1 MAVSFKYICKQFY
14 KDSVDT
20 YISGEVKILFN
31 NAKLLASNQ
40 KTFDKNTV
48 YVGKTSTFE
57 KMINNFKEN
66 TFILTND
73 NGMCCRD
80 FSSNGINIIEL
91 KSSEDIFEI
100 FNRTSDL
107 FLDDTIGNENTSL
120 LLNSVFSGKGID
132 GIIEVAASLLKN
144 PLIFVDSNYKVL
156 ANSDIKYITD
166 ALWLENL
173 KNGYCS
179 YDFIAGAKQL
189 KSVQKA
195 INEDAV
201 FEVNCRASNT
211 LKLISRVVIDGK
223 HIGSII
229 LLVSRKPYTS
239 KDMELL
245 YLTSKIMGEEMKKNN
260 FYRNAGNVAYSELL
274 YDILEDKIINSK
286 VLKERMKS
294 SEIILSKKLSVLA
307 IDISK
312 YKSTKQNTRHL
323 TVNLSSFFPDSN
335 TVYYKDNVIIICDYD
350 RSNVNLKVF
359 DQFKGF
365 LKTNGLKVGVSKGF
379 SDMMFLKKYYGQS
392 VKALEIGENID
403 PENLCIFYSDI
414 QFYDLISLTDN
425 KINYSEYYH
434 PALIKL
440 SEYDCKN
447 NSDLFNTLYIYLKN
461 NQNSLKTSKELFVHR
476 NTMSYRIKKIINLTS
491 IDLTCSETVFNIMFS
506 YKIMCYHK
514 LFSKNNLVE
523 VQ

>member
-1 MAVSFKYICKQFY
+1 MSVSFNSVCNQFS
-14 KDSVDT
+14 KDSVNI
-20 YISGEVKILFN
+20 YFSGEVRTLFN

-40 KTFDKNTV
+40 KIFDENTI
-48 YVGKTSTFE
+48 YVGKTSTFQ
-57 KMINNFKEN
+57 KMVNNFKEN
-66 TFILTND
+66 TFVLTND
-73 NGMCCRD
+73 NGMCCKD
-80 FSSNGINIIEL
+80 YSSNGINIIEL

-107 FLDDTIGNENTSL
+107 FLEDTIGNQNTSL
-120 LLNSVFSGKGID
+120 LLKSVFLGKGID

-166 ALWLENL
+166 PIWLENL

-179 YDFIAGAKQL
+179 YDFIAGAKKL
-189 KSVQKA
+189 RSVQKA

-201 FEVNCRASNT
+201 FEVTCTASTT
-211 LKLISRVVIDGK
+211 LKLISRVVINGK

-245 YLTSKIMGEEMKKNN
+245 SITSKIMGEEMKKNN
-260 FYRNAGNVAYSELL
+260 FYRNASNVAYSELI
-274 YDILEDKIINSK
+274 YDILEDKIVSSK

-294 SEIILSKKLSVLA
+294 AEIVLSKKLSVLA

-312 YKSTKQNTRHL
+312 YKSTPKYTRHL
-323 TVNLSSFFPDSN
+323 TDNLSSYFPNIN

-350 RSNVNLKVF
+350 KSNVIWEVF
-359 DQFKGF
+359 DEFKAF
-365 LKTNGLKVGVSKGF
+365 LRANGLKVGVSKGF

-392 VKALEIGENID
+392 VKALKIGESID

-414 QFYDLISLTDN
+414 QFYDLISLTCNQID
-425 KINYSEYYH
+425 YSEYYH

-440 SEYDCKN
+440 SQYDHEN

-461 NQNSLKTSKELFVHR
+461 NQNLLKTSKELFIHR
-476 NTMSYRIKKIINLTS
+476 NTMSYRIKKIINLTN

-506 YKIMCYHK
+506 YKVMCYHK
-514 LFSKNNLVE
+514 LFNKTS
-523 VQ
+523 